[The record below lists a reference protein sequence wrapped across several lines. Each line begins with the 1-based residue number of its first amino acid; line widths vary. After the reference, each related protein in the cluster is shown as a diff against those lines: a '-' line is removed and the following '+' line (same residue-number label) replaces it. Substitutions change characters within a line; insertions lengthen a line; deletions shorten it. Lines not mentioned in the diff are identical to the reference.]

1 MTVARFMRDV
11 VDPRAVAPSPPRR
24 QEGDLH
30 SEFLELAHLENET
43 TRTRLKLSR
52 GAERRTPPLEEGDCY
67 EIRKKNTR
75 WFA

>member
-30 SEFLELAHLENET
+30 SEFLELPIWK
-43 TRTRLKLSR
+43 TR
-52 GAERRTPPLEEGDCY
+52 PLEPD
-67 EIRKKNTR
+67 
-75 WFA
+75 